1 MNDLAIAHSSIESR
15 LHFLVP
21 DVRCAGCCLKIER
34 ELSGLPDVSD
44 VNVSYAEKRLSF
56 TSASPAGAESA
67 LTRLTA
73 LGYQAAPE
81 KKRGELDMYQ
91 DQRRVLMAR
100 LGVAGIGMMQVMMFA
115 LTSYLAGTEGI
126 QPEYEALMRWAA
138 FVVSLPVVLYSAMPF
153 HQGAWRDIRNRTA
166 GMDVP
171 VSIAVISAF
180 SLSAVHTVLGSGEVY
195 FDSACMFT
203 FFLLTGRYLELAARQ
218 NFHVEQLLGDH
229 LLPELARTLSGQ
241 LKPLAEL
248 QAGDVLLIEKGE
260 VIPADCIVTKG
271 TTTADESAF
280 TGESGP
286 ALKKIGSALL
296 AGTINLDGEVE
307 GRVSASKSDW
317 VISHLSELYRSAASF
332 RPSFA
337 ILADR
342 VARYFVGVVLVLAA
356 SSGFFW
362 WYQGADNFFAI
373 ALAVLVVSCPCALS
387 LATPIAYA
395 IATGASRKMG
405 LLISSGEFLEKLGR
419 TSTVVFDK
427 TGTLTEGSLKLK
439 QMDSLS
445 MTLSRQQLIDIG
457 ASLETSSLHPVAVTL
472 RELSGELHEISEP
485 LVEPGFGVSGVID
498 GDTYRLGNPVFVL
511 EGETPPSNDEGNWV
525 LLSGN
530 GKLLAWFCF
539 TDRPRAEAGTTIER
553 LKQMVGSVLVYSG
566 DSSGNGRSMLNAL
579 GIDSPSMSMTPDE
592 KISSVRAL
600 QASGETVLMIGD
612 GLNDAGAMAVAD
624 ISLAVNPVDT
634 LVQSAADATLVNGDL
649 GSVPEVLCYAGKVR
663 AVIKQN
669 LFWAFSY
676 NLLVIP
682 LAVLGFVPPWLAAL
696 GMSLS
701 SLIVTLNACRL
712 SRTG

>member
-1 MNDLAIAHSSIESR
+1 MNDLAMAHSSIESK

-34 ELSGLPDVSD
+34 ELSDLPDVSD
-44 VNVSYAEKRLSF
+44 VNVNYAEKRLSF
-56 TSASPAGAESA
+56 TSVSPGGAESA

-73 LGYQAAPE
+73 LGYQATPE
-81 KKRGELDMYQ
+81 KNRGELDMYQ
-91 DQRRVLMAR
+91 DQRRALLAR

-115 LTSYLAGTEGI
+115 LTSYLSGSDGI

-138 FVVSLPVVLYSAMPF
+138 FVISLPVVLYSAMPF

-180 SLSAVHTVLGSGEVY
+180 SLSAVHTVLGTGEVY

-229 LLPELARTLSGQ
+229 LLPEVARTVSGQ
-241 LKPLAEL
+241 MIPLAEL
-248 QAGDVLLIEKGE
+248 QVGDVLLIKKGE
-260 VIPADCIVTKG
+260 VIPADCIVTRG

-280 TGESGP
+280 TGESEP
-286 ALKKIGSALL
+286 AFKKIGSGLL
-296 AGTINLDGEVE
+296 AGTVNLDGEVE
-307 GRVSASKSDW
+307 GKVSASKSEW

-332 RPSFA
+332 RPAFA

-342 VARYFVGVVLVLAA
+342 VARYFVGIVLVLAA
-356 SSGFFW
+356 SSGVFW
-362 WYQGADNFFAI
+362 WYQGADNYFAI

-419 TSTVVFDK
+419 TTTVVFDK
-427 TGTLTEGSLKLK
+427 TGTLTEGSLKLE
-439 QMDSLS
+439 QMVGLS
-445 MTLSRQQLIDIG
+445 IDLSRQQLIDIA
-457 ASLETSSLHPVAVTL
+457 ASLETSSLHPIAVTL
-472 RELSGELHEISEP
+472 RELSSELHEVGEP
-485 LVEPGFGVSGVID
+485 GIEPGFGVSGVVG
-498 GDTYRLGNPVFVL
+498 GDIYRLGSPAYVL
-511 EGETPPSNDEGNWV
+511 VGETPPSEDDGNWV
-525 LLSGN
+525 LLSRN
-530 GKLLAWFCF
+530 ETPLAWFCF
-539 TDRPRAEAGTTIER
+539 TDRPRAEAGTTIET
-553 LKQMVGSVLVYSG
+553 LKQLVGSVLVYSG
-566 DSSGNGRSMLNAL
+566 DSSENGRRLLNAL
-579 GIDSPSMSMTPDE
+579 GIDNPAMSMTPDE
-592 KISSVRAL
+592 KISRVRAL
-600 QASGETVLMIGD
+600 QASGEKVLMVGD
-612 GLNDAGAMAVAD
+612 GLNDAGAMAAAD

-649 GSVPEVLCYAGKVR
+649 GSIPRVLRYAGKVR
-663 AVIKQN
+663 SVIGQN

-696 GMSLS
+696 GMSMS